1 MLHAPLKHDANG
13 HYHSTD
19 TTALNTDEKVLHHD
33 RQRELQYIVKCEL
46 RNATFEASWVPDT
59 FCPADPIVVTG
70 VLKSLEKEQV
80 FTTTPDGQISLINWP
95 APGSGKRNFHAS
107 FVDKLNAIIDTFKGL
122 YPDQYAK
129 SVFAGTRF
137 YVYDR
142 SMLGSID
149 GEAALKPGILA
160 RKITPDE
167 GVRIYWYHAM
177 LAGAVK
183 PNWPELVVEA
193 ATYGR
198 CIFAATEHRV
208 FIPILC
214 LNHAEGSFRLC
225 LYHRGGL
232 LASTAMDLETIDGF
246 HMFVSTIIGL
256 WQWDSPTKA
265 GCEPSMS
272 HSHISFNDSQYRI
285 TSVLCRRQA
294 IRSRATSVFVV
305 ELDEASRKPTDQG
318 VQTRSQVRENTARIL
333 LLNNKKLE
341 PWSRLSPFD
350 DLIPLPPS
358 VTKHIPPIKF
368 PDTFII
374 KCSHQPDGRHK
385 EEDVFH
391 SVQGFVGI
399 PEILGGYE
407 AEQFNIPTE
416 HTAVEW
422 DIISPDE
429 DELDSDYG
437 GGYGGTDAGEDS
449 VAAYQVEGS
458 ENPIIKPVEY
468 EYKTEEDGS
477 GNNDWRGSG
486 SCVDHNED
494 YDNTEDGNNDD
505 NEDGGSEV
513 DEDDGSNEDD
523 AAIQEVKPHTIEIR
537 RHRHL
542 IIKTV
547 GRHLELVDGPRTLAR
562 AIQHAI
568 IGHCALFTVGGYL
581 HRDVS
586 NGNIV
591 VLPKPIDGCKI
602 PPILSSTVQSNQCIA
617 VLIDGDV
624 AKEWGSREQA
634 SHRCGT
640 LPFVSAQVAHQWLLG
655 MPLSHTPIDD
665 LESFVWVLL
674 YELLRWTTKRTKTE
688 QIWWKQMNAD
698 TLDTAAPSKRVTLSM
713 WADPELY
720 KQNKLSS
727 ILRPFRE
734 LLHKLFASAA
744 SFEKEMRTISETDL
758 INLFNRAYIQF
769 VQILESHIPLLPA
782 KFTLRKDSKHTEA
795 SKGSKKG
802 KKGI

>member
-1 MLHAPLKHDANG
+1 MLQTPLKQNTNV
-13 HYHSTD
+13 HYHSTN
-19 TTALNTDEKVLHHD
+19 TSALQTDEQKTHFRKQEKL
-33 RQRELQYIVKCEL
+33 RTIVKREL

-59 FCPADPIVVTG
+59 FCPADPIVVTR
-70 VLKSLEKEQV
+70 VLELLKKKQV
-80 FTTTPDGQISLINWP
+80 FSTTLGGDRVVLTDWP
-95 APGSGKRNFHAS
+95 APGAGERQFYAP
-107 FVDKLNAIIDTFKGL
+107 FVDKLNAIIDAFQFL
-122 YPDQYAK
+122 YPNQYAR
-129 SVFAGTRF
+129 SFFCGTRF

-142 SMLGSID
+142 SMLGSVD
-149 GEAALKPGILA
+149 GEAALKPDLLA
-160 RKITPDE
+160 SKSPLD
-167 GVRIYWYHAM
+167 GGLRIYWYHAM
-177 LAGAVK
+177 LGGEVK
-183 PNWPELVVEA
+183 LSWPELVAQA
-193 ATYGR
+193 ATYAR

-232 LASTAMDLETIDGF
+232 LASTAMNLKTIVGF
-246 HMFVSTIIGL
+246 HLFVSTIVGL
-256 WQWDSPTKA
+256 WQWDSLKKA

-272 HSHISFNDSQYRI
+272 HSHISFNDCQYRV
-285 TSVLCRRQA
+285 TAVLCRRQA
-294 IRSRATSVFVV
+294 IRARATSVFVV
-305 ELDEASRKPTDQG
+305 QKDETPADEGIK
-318 VQTRSQVRENTARIL
+318 TRSQVRDNMTRVL
-333 LLNNKKLE
+333 LLNDKKLE

-358 VTKHIPPIKF
+358 VTKHIAPIHF
-368 PDTFII
+368 PDTFIV

-385 EEDVFH
+385 EEDVFR
-391 SVQGFVGI
+391 SVQGFIGI

-416 HTAVEW
+416 HTTLEW
-422 DIISPDE
+422 DIISPDRVG
-429 DELDSDYG
+429 LDSDDSD
-437 GGYGGTDAGEDS
+437 GYGSDADENS
-449 VAAYQVEGS
+449 VAADEVEDLG
-458 ENPIIKPVEY
+458 NLIMPI
-468 EYKTEEDGS
+468 EYKADDGS
-477 GNNDWRGSG
+477 DNDDDRRGS
-486 SCVDHNED
+486 SRSVDHHED
-494 YDNTEDGNNDD
+494 SDHTEDGNSDD
-505 NEDGGSEV
+505 NEV
-513 DEDDGSNEDD
+513 EDDSSHEDD

-547 GRHLELVDGPRTLAR
+547 GRRLELLDGPRMLAR

-581 HRDVS
+581 HHDVS

-634 SHRCGT
+634 SHRSGT
-640 LPFVSAQVAHQWLLG
+640 LPFVSAQVAHRWLLE

-665 LESFVWVLL
+665 LQSFVWVLL
-674 YELLRWTTKRTKTE
+674 YELLRWTARGTKQE
-688 QIWWKQMNAD
+688 QLWWRQMNAD
-698 TLDTAAPSKRVTLSM
+698 TLDIAALSKRDTLSM

-720 KQNKLSS
+720 KQIKLSS
-727 ILRPFRE
+727 ILRPFRK

-744 SFEKEMRTISETDL
+744 SFEKEMRTTSEMDL

-769 VQILESHIPLLPA
+769 VQILEDRIPLLPP
-782 KFTLRKDSKHTEA
+782 KFTLRKDSKDKKV

-802 KKGI
+802 KKGIRDG

>member
-1 MLHAPLKHDANG
+1 MLHAPLKHNTDV

-19 TTALNTDEKVLHHD
+19 TTVLNTEDKELHHD
-33 RQRELQYIVKCEL
+33 KQRELQDIVKSEL

-59 FCPADPIVVTG
+59 FCPADPDIVTG
-70 VLKSLEKEQV
+70 VLTVLRERNV
-80 FTTTPDGQISLINWP
+80 FTTAVDGKQVVLINWP
-95 APGSGKRNFHAS
+95 APGAGERQFYAP
-107 FVDKLNAIIDTFKGL
+107 FVGKLNAIIDAFEVL
-122 YPDQYAK
+122 YPNQYAR
-129 SVFAGTRF
+129 SFFFGTRF

-142 SMLGSID
+142 SMLGSVD
-149 GEAALKPGILA
+149 GEAALKPDLLA
-160 RKITPDE
+160 SKTTLD
-167 GVRIYWYHAM
+167 GGLRIYWYHAM
-177 LAGAVK
+177 LAGEVK
-183 PNWPELVVEA
+183 LSWPELVAQA
-193 ATYGR
+193 ATYAR
-198 CIFAATEHRV
+198 CMFAATEHRA

-232 LASTAMDLETIDGF
+232 LASMAMDLETIDGF
-246 HMFVSTIIGL
+246 HMFVSTIVGL
-256 WQWDSPTKA
+256 WQWDSLKKA

-285 TSVLCRRQA
+285 TAVLCRCQA
-294 IRSRATSVFVV
+294 IRARATSVFVV
-305 ELDEASRKPTDQG
+305 QKDETPADEGIK
-318 VQTRSQVRENTARIL
+318 TRSQVRDNMTRVL
-333 LLNNKKLE
+333 LLNDKKLE

-350 DLIPLPPS
+350 NLMPLPPS
-358 VTKHIPPIKF
+358 ATKQIAPIQL
-368 PDTFII
+368 PNTFIV

-385 EEDVFH
+385 EEDVFR
-391 SVQGFVGI
+391 SVQGFIGI

-407 AEQFNIPTE
+407 AEQFNIPME
-416 HTAVEW
+416 HTTVEW
-422 DIISPDE
+422 DIISPDK
-429 DELDSDYG
+429 DGLDSDDSD
-437 GGYGGTDAGEDS
+437 GYSSSDADENS
-449 VAAYQVEGS
+449 VAADEVEDS
-458 ENPIIKPVEY
+458 KNLIMPIESKAD
-468 EYKTEEDGS
+468 DGS
-477 GNNDWRGSG
+477 DNDDDRRGNG

-494 YDNTEDGNNDD
+494 SDGTEDGNNDG
-505 NEDGGSEV
+505 NECGGSV
-513 DEDDGSNEDD
+513 EDDSETGEAN
-523 AAIQEVKPHTIEIR
+523 QEVKPHRRHTIEIR

-547 GRHLELVDGPRTLAR
+547 GRRLELVDGPGTLAR

-591 VLPKPIDGCKI
+591 VLPKPTDGCKI
-602 PPILSSTVQSNQCIA
+602 PPINQCIA

-634 SHRCGT
+634 SHRSGT
-640 LPFVSAQVAHQWLLG
+640 LPFISAQVADRWLVG
-655 MPLSHTPIDD
+655 MPPFHTPIDD

-674 YELLRWTTKRTKTE
+674 YELLRWTAKRTKRE
-688 QIWWKQMNAD
+688 RLWWKQMNAD
-698 TLDTAAPSKRVTLSM
+698 TLDIAAPSKHITLSM

-720 KQNKLSS
+720 KHIKLSS

-744 SFEKEMRTISETDL
+744 SFEKEMRTTSETDL
-758 INLFNRAYIQF
+758 INLFDRAYIQF

-782 KFTLRKDSKHTEA
+782 EFTFRKDSKDQEVP
-795 SKGSKKG
+795 KGSKKG